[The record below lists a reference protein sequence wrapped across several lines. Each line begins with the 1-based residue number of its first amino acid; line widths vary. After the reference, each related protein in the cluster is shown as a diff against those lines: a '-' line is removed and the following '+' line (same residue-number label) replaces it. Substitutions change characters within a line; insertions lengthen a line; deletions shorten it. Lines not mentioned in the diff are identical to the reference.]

1 MRQAKAYNEL
11 RDSLSQQRMETDSP
25 RDVTQLLI
33 AWSEGDQ
40 EALNRLMP
48 MVYDELRR
56 LAARQM
62 RRETPGHTLQT
73 TALVNEAYCKLIDQK
88 NVRWQSRVHFFS
100 IASQLMRRILI
111 DHARKRASAKRGGG
125 DFKIPMDE
133 LALTEEQ
140 APQLLVLDDA
150 LKRLADMDP
159 RKGRIVEMKFFGG
172 LNTEEIAEVEKLS
185 TRTVEREW
193 RKARAWLYSAI
204 QEE

>member
-1 MRQAKAYNEL
+1 MNPETPSRSGA
-11 RDSLSQQRMETDSP
+11 METDSP

-33 AWSEGDQ
+33 AWSEGDR

-48 MVYDELRR
+48 LVYAELRR

-62 RRETPGHTLQT
+62 RRENPGHTLQT

-88 NVRWQSRVHFFS
+88 NVQWKSRVHFFS

-111 DHARKRASAKRGGG
+111 DHARKRATAKRGGG
-125 DFKIPMDE
+125 ELRISFDE
-133 LALTEEQ
+133 LPIIGEQ
-140 APQLLVLDDA
+140 APQLIVLDDA
-150 LKRLADMDP
+150 LKRLTELDP

-172 LNTEEIAEVEKLS
+172 LETKEIAEVEKIT

-193 RKARAWLYSAI
+193 RKAKAWLYDAI
-204 QEE
+204 QE

>member
-1 MRQAKAYNEL
+1 MQ
-11 RDSLSQQRMETDSP
+11 TDSQK
-25 RDVTQLLI
+25 DLTQLLI

-48 MVYDELRR
+48 LVYDELRR

-88 NVRWQSRVHFFS
+88 NVRWQSRVHFFF

-111 DHARKRASAKRGGG
+111 DHARKRASLKRGGG
-125 DFKIPMDE
+125 DLTIVLDE
-133 LALTEEQ
+133 SAIIGDQ
-140 APQLLVLDDA
+140 APHLLVLDDA
-150 LKRLADMDP
+150 LKRLTELDP

-172 LNTEEIAEVEKLS
+172 LNTEEIAEVEQLS

-193 RKARAWLYSAI
+193 RKAKAWLYDAI
-204 QEE
+204 QE

>member
-1 MRQAKAYNEL
+1 
-11 RDSLSQQRMETDSP
+11 METDSP

-33 AWSEGDQ
+33 AWSEGDKD
-40 EALNRLMP
+40 ALNRLMP
-48 MVYDELRR
+48 LVYQELRR

-62 RRETPGHTLQT
+62 RRENPGHTLQT
-73 TALVNEAYCKLIDQK
+73 TALVNEAYCKLVDQK

-111 DHARKRASAKRGGG
+111 DHVRKRASTKRGGG
-125 DFKIPMDE
+125 DFKI
-133 LALTEEQ
+133 ALDDAVIIAEQ

-150 LKRLADMDP
+150 LRRLSEMDP

-172 LNTEEIAEVEKLS
+172 LNEEEIAEVEQIS

-193 RKARAWLYSAI
+193 RKARAWLYDAI
-204 QEE
+204 QE